1 MLDSFICGY
10 YACMHTSH
18 IETYGWR
25 RYFEPKEDNQNK
37 RKKSN
42 FGGKFHLLYKRNV
55 PFKSKETEVK
65 EFTDKKFFM
74 KSKVHI
80 TMGSFYV
87 TTTSDQKQ
95 PFVDVLRNRC
105 SLEFCKI
112 HRKTPVT
119 ESLLI
124 KFQGLHTCNYIKKRL
139 QHRCFRVNIEKFV
152 RTAFFIKHL
161 QWLLVSDSYGY
172 ETLHT

>member
-1 MLDSFICGY
+1 MR
-10 YACMHTSH
+10 TSH
-18 IETYGWR
+18 IEAYGWR

-87 TTTSDQKQ
+87 MTTSDQKK

-105 SLEFCKI
+105 SLKFRKI
-112 HRKTPVT
+112 HRKTPVL

-124 KFQGLHTCNYIKKRL
+124 KFQALMPATISKRGSNTGV
-139 QHRCFRVNIEKFV
+139 F
-152 RTAFFIKHL
+152 
-161 QWLLVSDSYGY
+161 LLI
-172 ETLHT
+172 LRNL